1 MSDLFD
7 LNFSPN
13 ADDASEKPDEQ
24 KTAAQTAQARIQELS
39 EQITQHDKLYYVDA
53 APSISD
59 AEYDKLFRELE
70 NLEEQYPQFLS
81 SDSPTQKVGADTS
94 AETTSPLTIA
104 DNFVNRPHF
113 SPMLSIQDVF
123 SDEELATFWQ
133 RWQKLSESESPQVTI
148 EPKIDGVALNLIYE
162 QGQLVQALT
171 RGDGTSGDDVLA
183 NALTI
188 ACVPHSLKGTFIPS
202 RVEVRGEVYMPNQA
216 FHDWNQQREE
226 AGLKL
231 MANPRNA
238 TAGAIKLLD
247 SAEVAQ
253 RPLSF
258 KAHGFGVLEMGESP
272 IITKTQWQTHD
283 DFNLALRDW
292 GFILNEPQ
300 WQATDLEGIQKAIA
314 ELNIQRHD
322 FDMGTDGAVVKIA
335 DFALRE
341 SMGFTARSPRW
352 ALAFK
357 YPPDQVE
364 TTIKAITIQVG
375 RTGVLT
381 PVAELEP
388 VLVSGTVVSRATLH
402 NQDEIDR
409 KDIRLLDTVVI
420 EKAGEIIPSVVR
432 VCLDKRCH
440 SSEKYC
446 LFDAVNGC
454 CPQCKQEIKQLE
466 GQVAWRCI
474 NLSCPAQLSNRII
487 HFGSRKA
494 LDLEALGQAVAESL
508 VKNDLVKHPLDL
520 FTLDEEVLAELNLG
534 DEDKARKLGAK
545 QGTKLLNSLEKAR
558 NEQPLSRWVYALG
571 IPQIGEVAAKELS
584 RLHKNFAELMDSPIL
599 LELAQL
605 KASDKKDQHPLLS
618 DYQIAA
624 ELGPVSAQSLLS
636 YLEREGELLL
646 SQLAQFNIQ
655 ATSNNYRPKGQTAG
669 SEQGALAGLKF
680 VITGTLSQP
689 RDHFKDLIESHG
701 GKTLS
706 AVSTKV
712 DYLLA
717 GDNAGSKLDKAEK
730 LGVKVLGEADLT
742 QLLES
747 N

>member
-1 MSDLFD
+1 MNDLFD
-7 LNFSPN
+7 LNFS
-13 ADDASEKPDEQ
+13 DDSNGDNQLEEQ
-24 KTAAQTAQARIQELS
+24 QAEARARIQQLS
-39 EQITQHDKLYYVDA
+39 QEISQHDKRYYVDA

-59 AEYDKLFRELE
+59 ADYDKLFRELE
-70 NLEEQYPQFLS
+70 NLEEQYPQFLNP
-81 SDSPTQKVGADTS
+81 DSPTQKVGADTYTNNDTATAIES
-94 AETTSPLTIA
+94 TIA
-104 DNFVNRPHF
+104 DHFINRPHL

-133 RWQKLSESESPQVTI
+133 RWQKLSGLDNPSVSI

-183 NALTI
+183 NAKTI
-188 ACVPHSLKGTFIPS
+188 SCVPQILKGDFIPS
-202 RVEVRGEVYMPNQA
+202 RVEIRGEVYMPNQA

-226 AGLKL
+226 AGLSR

-238 TAGAIKLLD
+238 TAGALKLLD
-247 SAEVAQ
+247 SAEVHK
-253 RPLSF
+253 RPLNF
-258 KAHGFGVLEMGESP
+258 IAHGFGILEPEQG
-272 IITKTQWQTHD
+272 TNWNNHD
-283 DFNLALRDW
+283 DFNTALATW

-300 WQATDLEGIQKAIA
+300 WKTSNLAGMQSAIA
-314 ELNIQRHD
+314 QLDEQRHD
-322 FDMGTDGAVVKIA
+322 FDIGTDGAVVKIS
-335 DFALRE
+335 DFSLRKN
-341 SMGFTARSPRW
+341 MGFTARSPRW

-364 TTIKAITIQVG
+364 TIIKAITIQVG

-388 VLVSGTVVSRATLH
+388 VLVSGTTVSRATLH

-409 KDIRLLDTVVI
+409 KDIRLLDTVII

-432 VCLDKRCH
+432 VVLDKRAQNDH
-440 SSEKYC
+440 SSKPYN
-446 LFDAVNGC
+446 LFNAVNGC
-454 CPQCKQEIKQLE
+454 CPECKQPISQLE

-494 LDLEALGQAVAESL
+494 LDLEALGQAVAEAL
-508 VKNDLVKHPLDL
+508 VNQNLVSHPLDL
-520 FTLDEEVLAELNLG
+520 FNLSQELLAELNLG
-534 DEDKARKLGAK
+534 DEEKMRKLGDK
-545 QGTKLLNSLEKAR
+545 QGVKLLASLEKAR
-558 NEQPLSRWVYALG
+558 SEQPLNRWIYGLG

-584 RLHKNFAELMDSPIL
+584 RLHQNFAELAASPIL
-599 LELAQL
+599 TELAQL
-605 KASDKKDQHPLLS
+605 KTSDKKQDHPLLGQ
-618 DYQIAA
+618 YQIAS

-636 YLEREGELLL
+636 YFERDGDLLL
-646 SQLAQFNIQ
+646 QKLAELNIQ
-655 ATSNNYRPKGQTAG
+655 ANSANYQPLADDGREDAG
-669 SEQGALAGLKF
+669 VLQGLKF

-689 RDHFKDLIESHG
+689 RDYFKDLIESNG

-706 AVSTKV
+706 AISAKV

-717 GDNAGSKLDKAEK
+717 GDNAGSKLDKATS
-730 LGVKVLGEADLT
+730 LGVKTITEIDLKSLIT
-742 QLLES
+742 P